1 MLLLRLGMWQD
12 TVIAICQ
19 FLFVVSLIP
28 SVRGENKP
36 ALATSLFSAVLVAII
51 TATLFTLKLW
61 LTMISAAMIGLV
73 WSVLAWQKYHLDRA
87 SVDEV
92 NEE

>member
-1 MLLLRLGMWQD
+1 MWQD

-28 SVRGENKP
+28 SVRSKDKP
-36 ALATSLFSAVLVAII
+36 ALATSLLSAVLVAII

-61 LTMISAAMIGLV
+61 LTTISAAMICVL
-73 WSVLAWQKYHLDRA
+73 WSVLAWQKYRLGRA
-87 SVDEV
+87 RVDKV